1 MSIQTSEQ
9 TTLQSY
15 KLVYTSD
22 SKAPDT
28 EPTAFPI
35 GIPDGHHID
44 LHDASW
50 GGKGVETKANRLCH
64 LFLTDAAGAA
74 TVFITGA
81 CEGGP
86 EEPICKIVLGSG
98 GTVESGTDV
107 WMENGTLTSYHLAED
122 AIVLAGESV
131 NQPCKLGFDAIGYRY
146 IKYYVF
152 THVTVTWVKIYT
164 RYF

>member
-1 MSIQTSEQ
+1 MSIQIAEQ

-22 SKAPDT
+22 SKAVDT
-28 EPTAFPI
+28 EPAAFPI
-35 GIPDGHHID
+35 GIPSGHHID

-50 GGKGVETKANRLCH
+50 GGKGTETKANRLCH
-64 LFLTDAAGAA
+64 IFLADQAGNA

-86 EEPICKIVLGSG
+86 EEPICSIVLTSG
-98 GTVESGTDV
+98 GTVETGTNR
-107 WMENGTLTSYHLAED
+107 WMENGVLTSYHLAED
-122 AIVLAGESV
+122 AIVMADSGNNHPV
-131 NQPCKLGFDAIGYRY
+131 KLGFDGIGYRY

-152 THVTVTWVKIYT
+152 DYTAVTWVKIYT

>member
-1 MSIQTSEQ
+1 MSIQIAEQ

-15 KLVYTSD
+15 KLVYTSS
-22 SKAPDT
+22 SKAPGT
-28 EPTAFPI
+28 VPTAFPI
-35 GIPDGHHID
+35 GIPSGHHID

-50 GGKGVETKANRLCH
+50 GGKGTETKANRLCH

-86 EEPICKIVLGSG
+86 EEPICSIVLGSG

-146 IKYYVF
+146 IKYYVH
-152 THVTVTWVKIYT
+152 THVTSTWVKIYA